1 LGATELARH
10 VLMASLSECEE
21 NKLKIFGGTTIDI
34 FGGALLVMVIR
45 DVVELY
51 VQLVASCP

>member
-1 LGATELARH
+1 
-10 VLMASLSECEE
+10 MASLSECEE